1 MNKPLLLAGA
11 AVAAAAVASA
21 SAHAES
27 PTIEPV
33 PEKARDYADA
43 NLRAFLKLIRDAESS
58 DDYRALVGGGRFQSF
73 ATHPTFGEG
82 FKGIPT
88 KYRRKDGS
96 VINSTAAGAYQIVS
110 TTFIGLIRMGKFLGP
125 ETFSPENQDAMA
137 IELIRQRGAY
147 VAVRI
152 GDIQS
157 ACIMLEDEWEFLKL
171 PRYSPD
177 RVVSMFESLGGFT
190 A

>member
-1 MNKPLLLAGA
+1 LNKPLILAGVAVGA
-11 AVAAAAVASA
+11 AVAAASA
-21 SAHAES
+21 MAEET
-27 PTIEPV
+27 PAFTHMPD
-33 PEKARDYADA
+33 KARDYADA

-58 DDYRALVGGGRFQSF
+58 DDYRALVGGGRFNSF

-110 TTFIGLIRMGKFLGP
+110 TTFIGLIKTGKFPGP

-137 IELIRQRGAY
+137 IELIRQRGA
-147 VAVRI
+147 
-152 GDIQS
+152 
-157 ACIMLEDEWEFLKL
+157 
-171 PRYSPD
+171 
-177 RVVSMFESLGGFT
+177 
-190 A
+190 